1 MYSLFKVIYMK
12 KVIFLTAL
20 CCLNLSTVFSQEAPP
35 ASFTDL
41 PVIFLKK
48 SASVHLISDQPVR
61 YLNSSLS
68 GVRLDQP
75 TDGLIRVSLADSVSV
90 AYGNGI
96 LTLAGERGFTQCRLF
111 YNHSFPDS
119 LFRPNVR
126 IGLKDWKPFNS
137 QKKEL
142 GEQEL
147 REMAYDLL
155 KSRKGIFQTRE
166 DRYGIKARLNKIATL
181 GDYIFIDLSFYNRSN
196 IGFDIDQL
204 SFSLEDKK
212 IAKATNSQSVAVF
225 PEVSLFETSSFK
237 RLYRN
242 VFVFKKFTFPGNK
255 ILQVRLS
262 EKQLSARSIS
272 FPIRYSDV
280 LDADVIMY

>member
-1 MYSLFKVIYMK
+1 MK
-12 KVIFLTAL
+12 KIIFLTAL
-20 CCLNLSTVFSQEAPP
+20 CCLYISLTFSQEV
-35 ASFTDL
+35 SSSVFTDL

-48 SASVHLISDQPVR
+48 SVSVHLISDKPVR

-68 GVRLDQP
+68 GVSLDQA
-75 TDGLIRVSLADSVSV
+75 TDGLIRVSLADSASISH
-90 AYGNGI
+90 GDGI
-96 LTLAGERGFTQCRLF
+96 LTLAGERGFVQFRMI
-111 YNHSFPDS
+111 YNHPFPDS
-119 LFRPNVR
+119 VFRTSIR
-126 IGLKDWKPFNS
+126 IGLDDWKPFNG
-137 QKKEL
+137 QGKEL

-147 REMAYDLL
+147 KGLAHDLL
-155 KSRKGIFQTRE
+155 KSRKGIFQTRQ

-181 GDYIFIDLSFYNRSN
+181 GDYIFIDMSFYNKSN
-196 IGFDIDQL
+196 IGYDIDQL

-212 IAKATNSQSVAVF
+212 IAKATNSQSVPIV

-255 ILQVRLS
+255 ILQVQLS
-262 EKQLSARSIS
+262 EKQLSGRSIN

-280 LDADVIMY
+280 LDADVIVY